1 MKNKEYY
8 IWSNLYEDIEA
19 IRKDMEADEGEEVSF
34 YEASYVNCDY
44 LEDLGLWNGRRTGY
58 KLFDTVAECLYSDCD
73 EVKWYCDRY
82 DFKATM
88 SHHDGTNYIVYRE
101 KKDNISTEQWLNF
114 IDKIFMGTVTKA
126 DITRYSKSLAPKI
139 KKVYGWV

>member
-44 LEDLGLWNGRRTGY
+44 LEDERMNLSGIETIVSL
-58 KLFDTVAECLYSDCD
+58 
-73 EVKWYCDRY
+73 
-82 DFKATM
+82 KA
-88 SHHDGTNYIVYRE
+88 I
-101 KKDNISTEQWLNF
+101 
-114 IDKIFMGTVTKA
+114 
-126 DITRYSKSLAPKI
+126 
-139 KKVYGWV
+139 